1 MKLCRLQYL
10 VGRVEDCPEER
21 CPFWES
27 EHGFVE
33 GGCAFEKLDVADH
46 PALAS
51 WLLRIRKQLEDAQG
65 GARDGEAHRLFYRLL
80 DERS

>member
-10 VGRVEDCPEER
+10 AGRVEDCPEER

-27 EHGFVE
+27 DQGD
-33 GGCAFEKLDVADH
+33 CAFEQVDVADH

-51 WLLRIRKQLEDAQG
+51 WLLRIRKQLELAQAGEQAGDA
-65 GARDGEAHRLFYRLL
+65 RRLFYRLKS
-80 DERS
+80 ES